1 MIKVRAIKTEQDYE
15 FVLAEIETLM
25 DAEPD
30 TSEGDRLDVLTALVE
45 AYEAKHHPI
54 DLPDPIEAIKVRM
67 EELGLRRKD
76 LEAIIGSKSKVSEV
90 LSGKRPF
97 SIAMIRRL
105 HSALGIPAEVLI
117 QEPRARSKSA
127 A

>member
-15 FVLAEIETLM
+15 IVLAEIESLM

-30 TSEGDRLDVLTALVE
+30 TPEGDRLDVLTTLVD

-54 DLPDPIEAIKVRM
+54 DLPDPIEAVKVRM
-67 EELGLRRKD
+67 EELGLSRKD

-90 LSGKRPF
+90 LSGKRSF

-105 HSALGIPAEVLI
+105 HSVLGIPAEVLI
-117 QEPRARSKSA
+117 QEPHARGRNA

>member
-15 FVLAEIETLM
+15 FVLAEIEALM

-30 TSEGDRLDVLTALVE
+30 TPDGDRLDVLTALVD

-67 EELGLRRKD
+67 EELGVRRKD

-90 LSGKRPF
+90 LSGKRPL

-105 HSALGIPAEVLI
+105 HSELGIPAEVLI
-117 QEPRARSKSA
+117 QEAGSRGKNA

>member
-15 FVLAEIETLM
+15 AVLAEIEALM
-25 DAEPD
+25 DAELD
-30 TSEGDRLDVLTALVE
+30 TPEGDRLDVLTTLVE

-67 EELGLRRKD
+67 EELDLQRKD
-76 LEAIIGSKSKVSEV
+76 LEPIIGSKSKVSEV
-90 LSGKRPF
+90 LSGKRPL

-117 QEPRARSKSA
+117 QTRARGKSA

>member
-15 FVLAEIETLM
+15 FVLAEIEALM

-30 TSEGDRLDVLTALVE
+30 TPDGDRLDVLTALVD

-67 EELGLRRKD
+67 EELGVRRKD

-90 LSGKRPF
+90 LSGKRPL

-105 HSALGIPAEVLI
+105 HSELGIPAEVLI
-117 QEPRARSKSA
+117 QEAGARGKSA

>member
-1 MIKVRAIKTEQDYE
+1 MIKVRAIKTERDYE
-15 FVLAEIETLM
+15 IVLAEIELLM

-30 TSEGDRLDVLTALVE
+30 TPEGDRLDVLTTLVD

-54 DLPDPIEAIKVRM
+54 DLPDPIEAVKVRM
-67 EELGLRRKD
+67 EELGLSRKD
-76 LEAIIGSKSKVSEV
+76 LEVIIGSKSKVSEV

-117 QEPRARSKSA
+117 QEPRARGRNA

>member
-15 FVLAEIETLM
+15 IVLAEIESLM
-25 DAEPD
+25 DAETD
-30 TSEGDRLDVLTALVE
+30 TPEGDRLDVLTTLVD

-54 DLPDPIEAIKVRM
+54 DLPDPIEAVKVRM
-67 EELGLRRKD
+67 DELGLSRKD
-76 LEAIIGSKSKVSEV
+76 LEAIIGGKSKVSEV

-105 HSALGIPAEVLI
+105 HRALGIPAEVLI
-117 QEPRARSKSA
+117 QEPRGRTA

>member
-1 MIKVRAIKTEQDYE
+1 MIKVRAIKTERDYE
-15 FVLAEIETLM
+15 LVLTEIETLM

-30 TSEGDRLDVLTALVE
+30 TPDGDRLDVLTTLVD
-45 AYEAKHHPI
+45 AYEAKNHPI

-67 EELGLRRKD
+67 EELDLRRKD
-76 LEAIIGSKSKVSEV
+76 LESIIGSKSKVSEV
-90 LSGKRPF
+90 LSGKRAL

-117 QEPRARSKSA
+117 QTRARGKNA

>member
-1 MIKVRAIKTEQDYE
+1 MMKVRAIKSEQDYE
-15 FVLAEIETLM
+15 LVLAEIETLM
-25 DAEPD
+25 DAAPD
-30 TSEGDRLDVLTALVE
+30 TPEGDRLDVLTTLVE
-45 AYEAKHHPI
+45 AYESKHHPI

-67 EELGLRRKD
+67 EELDLQRRD

-90 LSGKRPF
+90 LSGKRPL

-105 HSALGIPAEVLI
+105 HRDLGIPAEVLI
-117 QEPRARSKSA
+117 QEARSRRKSA